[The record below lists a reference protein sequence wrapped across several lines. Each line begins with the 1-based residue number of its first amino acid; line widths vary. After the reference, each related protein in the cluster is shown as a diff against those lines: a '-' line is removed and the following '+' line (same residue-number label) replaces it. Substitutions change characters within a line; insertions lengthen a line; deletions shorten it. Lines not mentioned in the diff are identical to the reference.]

1 MMEYLLRDNGM
12 MRTNASWQGGTN
24 ESCYSRLICWGEKR
38 QTGQIRVLATR
49 RGVKRKHGVAVHQTT
64 AEDAALAL
72 QPCRRLMAVMSLF
85 PPAKPSLRRAHP
97 PITRPTACCIATQ
110 PVDSLETHKVTV
122 APSPAPRAP
131 PGGVAATSFFIWTN
145 RIMDVCGG
153 LITVRDGKPRGKPAG
168 RCCPVFQFVHL
179 ERH

>member
-1 MMEYLLRDNGM
+1 MASLVRTTLETFQVMEYLLRDNGM

-85 PPAKPSLRRAHP
+85 PPAKPSHRRAHP
-97 PITRPTACCIATQ
+97 PHNPAHRLLHSHSACGQFGDTQGHGGAESRP
-110 PVDSLETHKVTV
+110 
-122 APSPAPRAP
+122 PRATTW
-131 PGGVAATSFFIWTN
+131 GCCHFIFYL
-145 RIMDVCGG
+145 D
-153 LITVRDGKPRGKPAG
+153 K
-168 RCCPVFQFVHL
+168 
-179 ERH
+179 